1 MTETVPYKAVDEEQT
16 PALRK
21 APVLDRFIAK
31 LIDLLIMGAF
41 FAFPTAIGPLA
52 GTTYILISDGL
63 KHGQSLGKRLIG
75 LQAVSIS
82 TRQACDFKQSI
93 IRNAVFGLLIGV
105 YFILGWIPYV
115 GKVLVFLAWAAV
127 TAIEMILVYADE
139 NGARFGDRIA
149 GTMVV
154 DARDLK
160 RPASS

>member
-1 MTETVPYKAVDEEQT
+1 MDSVPYKAVDEEQA
-16 PALRK
+16 PALQK

-31 LIDLLIMGAF
+31 FIDFLIMGAL
-41 FAFPTAIGPLA
+41 FAFPTAVGPLA

-63 KHGQSLGKRLIG
+63 KHGQSLGKKAIG
-75 LQAVSIS
+75 LKAVSIS
-82 TRQACDFKQSI
+82 TGLPCDFKQSI
-93 IRNAVFGLLIGV
+93 IRNAVFGLLVGV

-139 NGARFGDRIA
+139 GGARFGDRIVR
-149 GTMVV
+149 TMVV
-154 DARDLK
+154 YARDLK